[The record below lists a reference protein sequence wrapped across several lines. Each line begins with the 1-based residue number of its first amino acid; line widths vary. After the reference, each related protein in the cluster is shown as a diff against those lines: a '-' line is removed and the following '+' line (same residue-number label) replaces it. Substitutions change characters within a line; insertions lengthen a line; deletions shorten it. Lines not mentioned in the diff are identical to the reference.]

1 MSKNRQ
7 LDLFVALIGD
17 VPFRDEREAMSA
29 PLVALSKNKRTRIEW
44 EGPSGQR
51 VLVTAPEEYGLMPAP
66 KCSAS
71 SYCMQA
77 MSSRR
82 PTEVTPDDEAQKKLL
97 ACWFAGLHLS
107 VPSKIGLSKQRLV
120 GVSQLN

>member
-44 EGPSGQR
+44 EGPSGQTGAGDCPR
-51 VLVTAPEEYGLMPAP
+51 GIRGSDDLGL
-66 KCSAS
+66 
-71 SYCMQA
+71 
-77 MSSRR
+77 
-82 PTEVTPDDEAQKKLL
+82 
-97 ACWFAGLHLS
+97 
-107 VPSKIGLSKQRLV
+107 
-120 GVSQLN
+120 

>member
-44 EGPSGQR
+44 GPIETKRTFRRSIFGQ
-51 VLVTAPEEYGLMPAP
+51 A
-66 KCSAS
+66 
-71 SYCMQA
+71 
-77 MSSRR
+77 
-82 PTEVTPDDEAQKKLL
+82 
-97 ACWFAGLHLS
+97 
-107 VPSKIGLSKQRLV
+107 
-120 GVSQLN
+120 

>member
-44 EGPSGQR
+44 EGP
-51 VLVTAPEEYGLMPAP
+51 
-66 KCSAS
+66 
-71 SYCMQA
+71 
-77 MSSRR
+77 
-82 PTEVTPDDEAQKKLL
+82 
-97 ACWFAGLHLS
+97 AGNGSL
-107 VPSKIGLSKQRLV
+107 
-120 GVSQLN
+120 

>member
-51 VLVTAPEEYGLMPAP
+51 VLVTAPEAV
-66 KCSAS
+66 
-71 SYCMQA
+71 SYTHLTL
-77 MSSRR
+77 
-82 PTEVTPDDEAQKKLL
+82 PTSD
-97 ACWFAGLHLS
+97 
-107 VPSKIGLSKQRLV
+107 LV
-120 GVSQLN
+120 